1 MKKQKMLI
9 TLAGLVAAVAT
20 VATIKTY
27 TLAGDGPG
35 TLAEESLGAQET
47 AFDVGGPTIFELGP
61 GQISDDG
68 GSVFIDNPVADD
80 EPGEVHGNPPLHG
93 DPPPKEDVED
103 PDDQAVRVGPGT
115 GLLIDPLLATGAEVK
130 LTGEVVK
137 QPFFSVGGTIILVD
151 GERVQ
156 VMEYR
161 EAAALEAEAA
171 HISPDGSSTGTTMVM
186 WVSPP
191 HFFRT
196 ETAIVLYVGENPEV
210 IEALRSVLGTQ
221 FAGQTTPVPTPSEQV
236 PQVAE
241 NPAIS
246 HGMPEPSLAFEG
258 VKYTYSENFYA
269 APDGEESVFSWPGAQ
284 INADDME
291 AIGTTTEANTHW
303 PGEQRLNGFLK
314 VYRLKSE
321 GTTDVY
327 TFTPVEISENS
338 EDGKTITTKASWTRW
353 TAN

>member
-20 VATIKTY
+20 VATITTY
-27 TLAGDGPG
+27 TLAGDGSG

-80 EPGEVHGNPPLHG
+80 EPGEVHGNPPLHGDPEPVDGTQVPGTEPDIEPIEPGEVHEGPPLHG

-161 EAAALEAEAA
+161 EAAALAA
-171 HISPDGSSTGTTMVM
+171 CPRIN
-186 WVSPP
+186 
-191 HFFRT
+191 
-196 ETAIVLYVGENPEV
+196 VLND
-210 IEALRSVLGTQ
+210 
-221 FAGQTTPVPTPSEQV
+221 
-236 PQVAE
+236 
-241 NPAIS
+241 N
-246 HGMPEPSLAFEG
+246 
-258 VKYTYSENFYA
+258 
-269 APDGEESVFSWPGAQ
+269 
-284 INADDME
+284 
-291 AIGTTTEANTHW
+291 
-303 PGEQRLNGFLK
+303 RL
-314 VYRLKSE
+314 
-321 GTTDVY
+321 
-327 TFTPVEISENS
+327 
-338 EDGKTITTKASWTRW
+338 
-353 TAN
+353 